1 MCKISVVM
9 CCYNAEAHI
18 RESIDS
24 VLRQSFKDF
33 EFIIW
38 DDGSTDGTGEIIQ
51 SYKDTRIHYYYHE
64 NTGLGQ
70 ALRLSCEKTSAP
82 FIARMDADDICEP
95 TRLEEEYN
103 FLQSHPDTVLVSS
116 AVNYIDEDGTLLR
129 RSLPYT
135 DSRVIKKLL
144 LTTGQSVVVHP
155 STMFR
160 KDAYVRAG
168 GYMPLRKAQDIALFS
183 RMCKLGKFY
192 TFKKPLLNYRL
203 AVDSITTQ
211 TQDSSYFPIINAY
224 LRKFSSDDE
233 ILLEDV
239 ERYNEIVML
248 SKREIQKKDIKKL
261 NSSRFTKSVDVR
273 LYNILKSILGE
284 NIASWMIITMRNVG
298 ARVKYKV

>member
-1 MCKISVVM
+1 M
-9 CCYNAEAHI
+9 CCYNSERFVANAIE
-18 RESIDS
+18 S
-24 VLRQSFKDF
+24 VLAQTYKDF

-38 DDGSTDGTGEIIQ
+38 NDGSTDKTEDII
-51 SYKDTRIHYYYHE
+51 KGFDDPRIRYFYHE

-70 ALRLSCEKTSAP
+70 ALRLACEKNNGEY
-82 FIARMDADDICEP
+82 IARMDADDICEP

-116 AVNYIDEDGTLLR
+116 AVNYIDEDGTFLR

-160 KDAYVRAG
+160 KDAYIKAG

-183 RMCKLGKFY
+183 RMCKLGRFY

-239 ERYNEIVML
+239 DRYNEIVML

-273 LYNILKSILGE
+273 LYNIFKMILGGS
-284 NIASWMIITMRNVG
+284 IASWVIISLRNVG
-298 ARVKYKV
+298 ARIKYKV

>member
-24 VLRQSFKDF
+24 VLRQSFTDY

-38 DDGSTDGTGEIIQ
+38 DDGSTDGTREIVQ
-51 SYKDTRIHYYYHE
+51 SYKDARIQYYYHE

-70 ALRLSCEKTSAP
+70 ALRLSCEKASAP

-95 TRLEEEYN
+95 TRLQEEYDY
-103 FLQSHPDTVLVSS
+103 LQSHPETVLVSS
-116 AVNYIDEDGTLLR
+116 AVNYIDEDGTFLR

-135 DSRVIKKLL
+135 DSRVIKRLL

-183 RMCKLGKFY
+183 RLCKLGKFY
-192 TFKKPLLNYRL
+192 TFMKPLLNYRL

-211 TQDSSYFPIINAY
+211 TQESSYFPIINAY

-248 SKREIQKKDIKKL
+248 SKREIQKKDINKL
-261 NSSRFTKSVDVR
+261 NSSRFTKSIDVR
-273 LYNILKSILGE
+273 LYNIFKVILGRS
-284 NIASWMIITMRNVG
+284 IASWVIISLRNMG
-298 ARVKYKV
+298 ARIKYKV